1 MKRIMV
7 LLSICFVLLFSS
19 AYASEWAI
27 DPDHSNAQ
35 FRVSHLM
42 ISEVAGMFPTING
55 TMTLNDENLSASS
68 IEVTVAVASLD
79 TGVAKRDAHLLS
91 GDFFDV
97 AKYPTMTFVS
107 SKIDQTDQGLFL
119 HGILTIRGQS
129 QPAIFTVTGPTAAIK
144 DPWGLTRMG
153 ASATATINRK
163 DFGMVWNQTLDNGGA
178 MIGDEVELQIDMELI
193 RK

>member
-1 MKRIMV
+1 MKKIMV
-7 LLSICFVLLFSS
+7 LLLMFFVVLVTGAS
-19 AYASEWAI
+19 ASEWTI

-35 FRVSHLM
+35 FRVDHLM

-55 TMTLNDENLSASS
+55 TLTLNDDTMSDSS

-79 TGVAKRDAHLLS
+79 SGVTKRDEHLLS

-97 AKYPTMTFVS
+97 ANYPTMTFVS
-107 SKIDQTDQGLFL
+107 TKIDTTEQGLTL
-119 HGILTIRGQS
+119 YGNLTIRGHS
-129 QPAIFTVTGPTAAIK
+129 QPVVFAVTGPTQAIR

-153 ASATATINRK
+153 ASATTTINRR

-178 MIGDEVELQIDMELI
+178 MIGNEVELQIDMELI
-193 RK
+193 RQ